1 LGIERWYVAQVIK
14 GLTMEEKRS
23 MVRMITDEF
32 ILSMSPQDR
41 KEMIKTI
48 LPGIIDTLMSG
59 MTMVD
64 RKELIETVMPL
75 MITQIGSMKVASHE
89 KKEPKGHSG
98 EDKQS

>member
-1 LGIERWYVAQVIK
+1 LGIERWYVDQVIK
-14 GLTMEEKRS
+14 GLTLEEKRS

-32 ILSMSPQDR
+32 ILSMRPQER

-64 RKELIETVMPL
+64 RKELIETVVPL
-75 MITQIGSMKVASHE
+75 MILQIGSMRVAPRE
-89 KKEPKGHSG
+89 KKEPKGHTG
-98 EDKQS
+98 EE

>member
-32 ILSMSPQDR
+32 IMSMSPQDR
-41 KEMIKTI
+41 KEMVKIV
-48 LPGIIDTLMSG
+48 LPGIVDTLMSG
-59 MTMVD
+59 MTMND

-75 MITQIGSMKVASHE
+75 MITQIGSMKVTAHD
-89 KKEPKGHSG
+89 KKETKSHTG
-98 EDKQS
+98 EDK